1 MKIIVAGLQYSAS
14 QSVAHPAFGPIP
26 HSPISRGPFF
36 YRPTKNCPNSV
47 LQQTFTGQT
56 RGPAPASPFLY
67 GTNIRRY
74 QTELTFPRSSSKGP
88 TMAVSLSSSS
98 TITPI
103 TLQPKLKPIHA
114 IGTVNFGYSFNSH
127 GVSLRRSAVVAS
139 AITGASG
146 TETADLLETVKVS
159 DLRGNEIPISDLWKD
174 RKAVVAFAR
183 HFGYSCLSSSCYTHV
198 IREVASKESQLCI
211 QEFVCW
217 EPFQDKE
224 AGDDPPVEEILKAC
238 CA

>member
-1 MKIIVAGLQYSAS
+1 MGHRKHHRPSNRYHRNSIGHRQTSKAELPSLSLSLSFFHVKTEMKIIVAGLQYSAS
-14 QSVAHPAFGPIP
+14 QSVVHPAFGPIP

-47 LQQTFTGQT
+47 LQQAFTGQT

-74 QTELTFPRSSSKGP
+74 QTELTWSLFSLSNLPRVIDNLHEIHQRFELHQDFLFSFPRSSSKGP

-146 TETADLLETVKVS
+146 
-159 DLRGNEIPISDLWKD
+159 
-174 RKAVVAFAR
+174 KA
-183 HFGYSCLSSSCYTHV
+183 
-198 IREVASKESQLCI
+198 
-211 QEFVCW
+211 
-217 EPFQDKE
+217 
-224 AGDDPPVEEILKAC
+224 
-238 CA
+238 

>member
-1 MKIIVAGLQYSAS
+1 MEADFMARIGGDQAHEEAEVQDVSSTAPQPTQVTGPGLDE
-14 QSVAHPAFGPIP
+14 HCWPARRPAYPLLLCGSGLVIGFRDRIP
-26 HSPISRGPFF
+26 PR
-36 YRPTKNCPNSV
+36 
-47 LQQTFTGQT
+47 
-56 RGPAPASPFLY
+56 
-67 GTNIRRY
+67 
-74 QTELTFPRSSSKGP
+74 FPRSRVP

-103 TLQPKLKPIHA
+103 TLQPKLKPIH
-114 IGTVNFGYSFNSH
+114 GLGKVNFGYSFNSH

-183 HFGYSCLSSSCYTHV
+183 HFG
-198 IREVASKESQLCI
+198 
-211 QEFVCW
+211 
-217 EPFQDKE
+217 
-224 AGDDPPVEEILKAC
+224 
-238 CA
+238 